1 MPAPIDPSM
10 LTTGAEWQI
19 PSLSG
24 PAPQEAQEAGG
35 SGFGDALSNAIESLQ
50 ATQSEAA
57 AASRQLATGQAE
69 DPTAVIMAVEQA
81 RLSMEFASTIR
92 NKAVEAYQEIFRS
105 QV

>member
-10 LTTGAEWQI
+10 ITTGAEWQI
-19 PSLSG
+19 PSLS
-24 PAPQEAQEAGG
+24 PPQEAPEAGG
-35 SGFGDALSNAIESLQ
+35 SGFGDALADAIGALQ
-50 ATQSEAA
+50 GTQSEAA
-57 AASRQLATGQAE
+57 AASRELATGQAE

-92 NKAVEAYQEIFRS
+92 NKAVEAYQEIFRT